1 MHKKI
6 QDLLRKLPKQKP
18 RLNRKADRLAELV
31 EEARQFLPLSRG
43 GTGLDLKTTSPRAP
57 RPLTKTYEFTPTV
70 PSNPRPGGDAA
81 RFRPQEVEIMT
92 RREEDDLQRELQ
104 DLFDQLP
111 TEGEQELA
119 YLNLREENERGAQ
132 NQTLENALARMG
144 ADRPRQFQT
153 RARSRSPFT
162 RANLLREPK
171 KKRKVSA
178 YSKRFGIELKKL
190 KKLHPRTK
198 VQNLMKKAHRR
209 TKAAMKKK

>member
-1 MHKKI
+1 MHKKV
-6 QDLLRKLPKQKP
+6 QELLRKLPKQRK
-18 RLNRKADRLAELV
+18 RVNRTADRLAELV
-31 EEARQFLPLSRG
+31 EDARQFLPLSRG
-43 GTGLDLKTTSPRAP
+43 GTGLKPKNVTPGSP

-70 PSNPRPGGDAA
+70 PSNPRPGGDEV
-81 RFRPQEVEIMT
+81 RFRPQEVEIMAI
-92 RREEDDLQRELQ
+92 EDDMREVFDSVD
-104 DLFDQLP
+104 DLAA
-111 TEGEQELA
+111 QEIA
-119 YLNLREENERGAQ
+119 EEIYQIAEETQ
-132 NQTLENALARMG
+132 NQEMENALAKIEGR
-144 ADRPRQFQT
+144 RPRQFQT